1 MASIEAAAVD
11 FTYNLALVLAD
22 FGRWW
27 PRAPYTDE
35 QVDQL
40 DCLYCRVEL
49 ACDAMRQ
56 ALVARRR
63 EAALREGRVGGGRG
77 THRLV

>member
-1 MASIEAAAVD
+1 MASIESAAVD
-11 FTYNLALVLAD
+11 FGYNLALVVKD
-22 FGRWW
+22 FDWWW

-40 DCLYCRVEL
+40 DCLYCRVEA
-49 ACDAMRQ
+49 ACDAMRV

-63 EAALREGRVGGGRG
+63 EAALSEAG
-77 THRLV
+77 